1 MSGRRG
7 AATRH
12 WLNQRLT
19 AVALVPL
26 GLWFLAALLRQP
38 ALDYDTVST
47 WLAKP
52 LQALLAALLGAAM
65 LWHSMLGV
73 EVVLEDYV
81 HGKAFRVSLWL
92 ARFVHVAA
100 ALALAWALIRI
111 AGPGA

>member
-1 MSGRRG
+1 MNRRRG

-26 GLWFLAALLRQP
+26 GLWFLLALLRQP
-38 ALDYDTVST
+38 ALDYATVST
-47 WLAKP
+47 WLGKP
-52 LQALLAALLGAAM
+52 LQVLLAALLGGAM
-65 LWHSMLGV
+65 LWHSLLGV

-81 HGKAFRVSLWL
+81 HGKAFRLSLRL
-92 ARFVHVAA
+92 ARLAHAA
-100 ALALAWALIRI
+100 VALALAWSLFRI